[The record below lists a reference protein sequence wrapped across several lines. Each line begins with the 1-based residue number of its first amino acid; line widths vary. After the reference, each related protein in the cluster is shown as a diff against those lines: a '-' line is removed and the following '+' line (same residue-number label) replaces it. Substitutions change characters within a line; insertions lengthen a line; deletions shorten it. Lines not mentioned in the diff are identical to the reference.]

1 MPSPAVL
8 PEVETDWS
16 LKYQPPYHVVL
27 YNDDDHSYA
36 YVITMLQQL
45 FGHSSEKGYLMAK
58 EVDEEGRAIV
68 FTGTKEFAEL
78 KVEQIHD
85 FGPDPSIDRC
95 QGSMSAELEPAE

>member
-8 PEVETDWS
+8 PEVETDWR

-85 FGPDPSIDRC
+85 FGPDPGIDRC